1 MLGKIGPL
9 LLAAI
14 RLVAGPSHL
23 FAQANTTSIRGVVV
37 DPQNRPVPGAT
48 EVVTNTDLS
57 SRRTT
62 VADATGSFTISNLV
76 PASWLSN
83 KTIHH

>member
-23 FAQANTTSIRGVVV
+23 FAQANTTSIRGVV
-37 DPQNRPVPGAT
+37 DPQNRPVPGAN
-48 EVVTNTDLS
+48 VVVNNTDLS

-76 PASWLSN
+76 PAS
-83 KTIHH
+83 